1 MQIKISLKFSDGDF
15 HQGFGLQKKL
25 VLVVSDEY
33 KSTEID
39 IKLPPAPEIP
49 VLYQKW
55 KDSYIKLA
63 NPQLARIKVKQVTSF
78 SYPERHQEC
87 EKIAQE
93 LRSKLN
99 KWLSNIKPE
108 LEAVIKLNSDSEI
121 IFFVY
126 TQDIK
131 CQYTK
136 DILYRLPWREWDYFS
151 QVYYL
156 EAALCFNKSQSNR
169 NNTIKRQE
177 IFRRVRITSIFGE
190 SEGINIQVDR
200 ELIEKLSQRGAELLV
215 LSQPKRPDFIKLWDE
230 PCDILFYSG
239 HSYSEKHSQVGF
251 LQINQWE
258 SLNLEEIKNTL
269 REAIKKG
276 LKIAFFN
283 SCDGLGLAQQLAD
296 LNLSLI
302 IVWRELVPD
311 KIAQR
316 FLEYFLNSYAEGK
329 SLFTSVR
336 DARIKLIELAPN
348 SEKEKQLPGIKW
360 LPIICQNTRDIPPT
374 WEDLGGLSGKLIHSP
389 YQGLSAF
396 SELDKNFF
404 FGRDDFIRD
413 LVQAVNIKA
422 LVPVIGAS
430 GSGKSSVVFAGLVPQ
445 LRNIPNLEIVSF
457 RPGKNPFNALS
468 VALNSLS
475 SSFQYLTNSLKQLE
489 LEINLYDDEKE
500 LTKIIERIVSSFS
513 SQRFVLIVDQFEE
526 IYTLINKEQRQSFL
540 DSLLYAVKFAPSFTL
555 VFTLRADFYGHALSY
570 RPFSD
575 ALQTGIY
582 NLGSM
587 NSQGLQAVIEQPAAK
602 MKVEFESGLTTKL
615 IDDLGKKPG
624 SLPLLQI
631 T

>member
-1 MQIKISLKFSDGDF
+1 MLA
-15 HQGFGLQKKL
+15 
-25 VLVVSDEY
+25 VSDED
-33 KSTEID
+33 KSTEIQ

-78 SYPERHQEC
+78 SYPERYREC
-87 EKIAQE
+87 EKMAQE
-93 LRSKLN
+93 LRIQLN
-99 KWLSNIKPE
+99 QWLSNIKSK
-108 LEAVIKLNSDSEI
+108 LEAVIKLNDDSEI

-156 EAALCFNKSQSNR
+156 EAALCFNKFQSNR
-169 NNTIKRQE
+169 NNNIKKQE
-177 IFRRVRITSIFGE
+177 EFRRVRITSIFGE
-190 SEGINIQVDR
+190 SEGINVQVDR

-239 HSYSEKHSQVGF
+239 HSYSEEYSQVGF

-430 GSGKSSVVFAGLVPQ
+430 GSGK
-445 LRNIPNLEIVSF
+445 
-457 RPGKNPFNALS
+457 NPFNALS

-555 VFTLRADFYGHALSY
+555 VFTLRADIYGQEISNRHI
-570 RPFSD
+570 SD
-575 ALQTGIY
+575 A
-582 NLGSM
+582 
-587 NSQGLQAVIEQPAAK
+587 
-602 MKVEFESGLTTKL
+602 
-615 IDDLGKKPG
+615 
-624 SLPLLQI
+624 
-631 T
+631 